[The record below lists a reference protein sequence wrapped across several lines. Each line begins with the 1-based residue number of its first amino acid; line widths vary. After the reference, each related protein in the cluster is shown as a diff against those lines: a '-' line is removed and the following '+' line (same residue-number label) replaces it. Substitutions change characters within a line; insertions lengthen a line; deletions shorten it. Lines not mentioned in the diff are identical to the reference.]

1 VGLDAILKRYFAA
14 ILLGMLALAAFFEA
28 KGATQLVGAS
38 LLPSEDALS
47 VALPLASAQPLL
59 GSTARKTADPI
70 LDRNPFDSITGP
82 LNAVEPP
89 ANLLAPSEPEITDP
103 LRAPQCSQVRVSIVT
118 ESTDPLWSLAA
129 LQGPGDPK
137 PTIRR
142 VGDVVGGSKVAF
154 IGFNAF
160 EGSPSVWMV
169 EGTKLCQAL
178 LFSEQPQAQPAP
190 GPGKAPGAP
199 AAAPPNKRG
208 PPPIPPDMKAKIQQ
222 VSPTEFS
229 VDRSVVDQILE
240 NQATLMRS
248 ARIVPEQKDGKVVGV
263 RLFGIRPDTLLG
275 TLGMQNGDRLE
286 TINGFPMA
294 SPEKAL
300 EAYSR
305 LRTADKLSV
314 TVSRRGKPVNIDY
327 NIK

>member
-1 VGLDAILKRYFAA
+1 VGLDAILKRYFVAVV
-14 ILLGMLALAAFFEA
+14 LSMLALAAYFQA
-28 KGATQLVGAS
+28 SGATQLLGAS
-38 LLPSEDALS
+38 LLPDEASLAIAPPLS
-47 VALPLASAQPLL
+47 SAQPL
-59 GSTARKTADPI
+59 GARAAHKSAEPI
-70 LDRNPFDSITGP
+70 LDRNPFDSLTGP
-82 LNAVEPP
+82 LNAVAPPPLGPQLAEPDT
-89 ANLLAPSEPEITDP
+89 TDP
-103 LRAPQCSQVRVSIVT
+103 LHAPQCGQVRVSIVT

-129 LQGPGDPK
+129 LQGPDDPK
-137 PTIRR
+137 PAVRR

-154 IGFNAF
+154 IGFNNY
-160 EGSPSVWMV
+160 EGSPAVWMV
-169 EGTKLCQAL
+169 EGNKLCQAL
-178 LFSEQPQAQPAP
+178 LFAEQPQAQPAP
-190 GPGKAPGAP
+190 KPGQKPTAGKPERR
-199 AAAPPNKRG
+199 RG
-208 PPPIPPDMKAKIQQ
+208 PPTVPPDIKSKIHQ

-229 VDRSVVDQILE
+229 VDRAVVDQILE

-286 TINGFPMA
+286 TINGFAMA

-305 LRTADKLSV
+305 LRTADKLTV

>member
-1 VGLDAILKRYFAA
+1 MGLDAILKRYFLA
-14 ILLGMLALAAFFEA
+14 IVLGMLVLGAYFQARGAA
-28 KGATQLVGAS
+28 QLVGAS
-38 LLPSEDALS
+38 LIPAEEALAIAPAIAS
-47 VALPLASAQPLL
+47 ASPLAGRAS
-59 GSTARKTADPI
+59 SKTAEPI
-70 LDRNPFDSITGP
+70 LSRNPFDSITGP
-82 LNAVEPP
+82 LNAVEPTVED
-89 ANLLAPSEPEITDP
+89 LAPTEPEITDP
-103 LRAPQCSQVRVSIVT
+103 LRAPQCGEVRVSIVS

-129 LQGPGDPK
+129 LQGPGDPA
-137 PTIRR
+137 PTMRR

-154 IGFNAF
+154 IGFNSF

-169 EGTKLCQAL
+169 EGNKLCQAL
-178 LFSEQPQAQPAP
+178 LFAQQPQPQA
-190 GPGKAPGAP
+190 
-199 AAAPPNKRG
+199 AAAPGKPAPPGKGAKPNKRG
-208 PPPIPPDMKAKIQQ
+208 PPAIPADMKSKIHQ

-286 TINGFPMA
+286 TINGYPMA

-305 LRTADKLSV
+305 LRTTDKLTV
-314 TVSRRGKPVNIDY
+314 TVSRRGQPVNIEY